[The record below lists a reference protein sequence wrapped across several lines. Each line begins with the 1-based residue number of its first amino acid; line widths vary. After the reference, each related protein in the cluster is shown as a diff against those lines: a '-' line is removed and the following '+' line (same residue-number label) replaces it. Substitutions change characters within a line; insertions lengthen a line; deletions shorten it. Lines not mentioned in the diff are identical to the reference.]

1 MKRLRSTL
9 AVLSLASVI
18 AACSAPKV
26 EPFKQNPP
34 TTNQPAPTQTPTPA
48 PQPTTPAPT
57 QPTQPAPTQPTQP
70 SKPATTTPKDVKVA
84 ANPTDIAVLV
94 NKSIKLPDG
103 YKPSDL
109 VEPNVMFIFSEKD
122 DRRLMRKEAAAALEK
137 LFEGAKKDG
146 VFLAGVSGYRS
157 YTTQDSLFRYYVQVQ
172 GEETARKYSAEPGH
186 SEHQTGLTMDV
197 SGSTGKCAADD
208 CFAGTPEAIWLEK
221 HVAEY
226 GFVIRYPKGKE
237 QITGYAYEPWHLR
250 YIGTKIAQEVMSK
263 GITLEEYFGMA
274 G

>member
-1 MKRLRSTL
+1 MKRVRSALL
-9 AVLSLASVI
+9 ALSLISVV
-18 AACSAPKV
+18 AGCSSPQ
-26 EPFKQNPP
+26 PMSQKQNPP
-34 TTNQPAPTQTPTPA
+34 AKTEPAPST
-48 PQPTTPAPT
+48 QPTTPQQTQPT
-57 QPTQPAPTQPTQP
+57 QPTQPAPTQTPP
-70 SKPATTTPKDVKVA
+70 SKPATTTPKDIKVA
-84 ANPTDIAVLV
+84 SNPTDVAVLV

-103 YKPSDL
+103 YTPSDL

-146 VFLAGVSGYRS
+146 IFLAGVSGYRS
-157 YTTQDSLFRYYVQVQ
+157 YTTQDSLFRYYVQTQ
-172 GEETARKYSAEPGH
+172 GEETARRYSAEPGH

-208 CFAGTPEAIWLEK
+208 CFAGTPEAIWLQE

-226 GFVIRYPKGKE
+226 GFIIRYPKGKE

-250 YIGTKIAQEVMSK
+250 YVGTKMAQEIMAK